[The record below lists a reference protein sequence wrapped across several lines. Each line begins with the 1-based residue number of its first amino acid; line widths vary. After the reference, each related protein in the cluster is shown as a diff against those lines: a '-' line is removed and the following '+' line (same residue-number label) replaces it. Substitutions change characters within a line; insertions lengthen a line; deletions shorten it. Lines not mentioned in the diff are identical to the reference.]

1 MEVNTKMSGE
11 KHCYGCKFY
20 KPYFTKGYTQFD
32 RCDIGLC
39 TKKKATVERHESC
52 EKFMCMYYG
61 RVNRMQAALS
71 AIAEH
76 INVLAEIKQIVEED
90 DEEAIGE
97 LLFQYKN
104 RNK

>member
-1 MEVNTKMSGE
+1 
-11 KHCYGCKFY
+11 
-20 KPYFTKGYTQFD
+20 
-32 RCDIGLC
+32 
-39 TKKKATVERHESC
+39 
-52 EKFMCMYYG
+52 MCMYYG